1 MNKEPDV
8 NDIWDSGKES
18 LRTHSTRQDM
28 WRDWYKTLSLVEM
41 VEYHIKEL
49 PADFITKNNCHVQ
62 SLIELKGVEYVK
74 NKWGML

>member
-1 MNKEPDV
+1 MCPE
-8 NDIWDSGKES
+8 E
-18 LRTHSTRQDM
+18 RA
-28 WRDWYKTLSLVEM
+28 LSLVEM